1 MRPRPKIHSFPL
13 PSAAALLLCLA
24 ALIFSL
30 CYEDPN
36 YAQTDDFASTYWWGG
51 AFGML
56 AIIECSIDLFVSPTD
71 QKRDIDGFLTSAL
84 EFALLIIVLQSYFS
98 HYADTEGTYR
108 APRYAAMI
116 ALILIAVLSATYKV
130 LDFTHPDFFKDPL
143 HGDEATLLLTGL
155 GQILFAAYQ
164 WSNSVTHSAL
174 YGADGIAMI
183 VSLILGLGSFLY
195 ALYLFSSKKALGEE
209 EMVRNGLYVV
219 AAGLLASL
227 VTLFIAVGLWN
238 ENLIAYQVFY
248 WDVFSM
254 VGYLLSCSG
263 GGGYLFYVYYRL
275 RN

>member
-1 MRPRPKIHSFPL
+1 MRPRPKIHPFPL

-143 HGDEATLLLTGL
+143 RNLRPVAQVPGKVSIYCCGPTVYNDPHIGNFRPV
-155 GQILFAAYQ
+155 IVFRCFAA
-164 WSNSVTHSAL
+164 
-174 YGADGIAMI
+174 
-183 VSLILGLGSFLY
+183 
-195 ALYLFSSKKALGEE
+195 
-209 EMVRNGLYVV
+209 
-219 AAGLLASL
+219 
-227 VTLFIAVGLWN
+227 
-238 ENLIAYQVFY
+238 VFHPS
-248 WDVFSM
+248 W
-254 VGYLLSCSG
+254 L
-263 GGGYLFYVYYRL
+263 
-275 RN
+275 